1 MGRVLVIDDDH
12 LVRFTIRAAL
22 EQAGHVVVEAE
33 DGARGLAAFD
43 ASIAAAPFDLV
54 ITDLLMPEKEGVE
67 TVREI
72 RQRSATVKIL
82 VVSGGGMMKM
92 LDYLSMAEAF
102 GADRS
107 LAKPFTSRTLVQ
119 VVNELLAAQRPA

>member
-1 MGRVLVIDDDH
+1 MGRILVIDDDH
-12 LVRFTIRAAL
+12 LVRFTIRTAL
-22 EQAGHVVVEAE
+22 EQAGHAVVEAA
-33 DGARGLAAFD
+33 DGARGLAAFEAD
-43 ASIAAAPFDLV
+43 RFDLV

-67 TVREI
+67 TVREL
-72 RQRSATVKIL
+72 RQRSRAVKIL

-107 LAKPFTSRTLVQ
+107 LAKPFTSRALVAA
-119 VVNELLAAQRPA
+119 VAELLAAGPETKTPG